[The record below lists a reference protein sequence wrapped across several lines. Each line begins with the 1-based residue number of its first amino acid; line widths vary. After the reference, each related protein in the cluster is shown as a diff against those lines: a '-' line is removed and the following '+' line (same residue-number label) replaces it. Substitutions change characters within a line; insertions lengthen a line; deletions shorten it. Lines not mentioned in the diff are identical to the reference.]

1 MPGAVTTEVARA
13 AYLADT
19 SAFTRLDKPHVAA
32 AIGPLIAE
40 GKIALC
46 APVAFELGF
55 SARSGADHDAIM
67 SRIDAFESAPTTE
80 GDHQRALDLQRL
92 LAQQGH
98 HRALSLVDALVAA
111 VAETRNLTILHY
123 DADFEL
129 VSNITGQP
137 SHWVVEPG
145 SAD

>member
-1 MPGAVTTEVARA
+1 MART

-19 SAFTRLDKPHVAA
+19 SAFTRLNKPHVAA

-46 APVAFELGF
+46 TPVAFELGY
-55 SARSGADHDAIM
+55 SARNPTDHDAIM

-92 LAQQGH
+92 LAQHGH

-111 VAETRNLTILHY
+111 IAESRNLTILHY

-137 SHWVVEPG
+137 NQWIVEPG